1 MSGHT
6 VPPESLKDALAAA
19 ERLRASDSDP
29 DGVAH
34 WMLRMHTRCA
44 SLESLLTVVDRY
56 LRFGMPEHELTEMRR
71 LVDHLRERELT
82 DDHSDEVDSTLPL

>member
-1 MSGHT
+1 MSSQST
-6 VPPESLKDALAAA
+6 LPESLKTALAAA
-19 ERLRASDSDP
+19 ERLRATDSDP
-29 DGVAH
+29 DGIGH
-34 WMLRMHTRCA
+34 WILRMHTRWD

-71 LVDHLRERELT
+71 LVDHLRERELS